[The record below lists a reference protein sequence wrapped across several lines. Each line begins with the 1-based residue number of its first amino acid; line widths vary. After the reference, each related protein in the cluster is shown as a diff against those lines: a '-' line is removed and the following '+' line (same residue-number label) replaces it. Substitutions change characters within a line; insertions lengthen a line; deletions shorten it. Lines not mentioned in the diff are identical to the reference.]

1 MFYKIAA
8 ASNVEIEKKKIWDKE
23 SCYFRVELYQRNMS
37 VSFIMLLWT
46 NSFLKK
52 KNSLD
57 LLADIKITYR
67 KKKLFDRIAELAS
80 QIKSMLMRT
89 FWFVYFLK
97 LYFCCNRRLW
107 WENTFTT
114 KLLFNLVNLERLW
127 QNKTLKHLVKP
138 FLLTFI
144 HYFF

>member
-8 ASNVEIEKKKIWDKE
+8 ASNVEIEKKKYEIRKAVISEYSYIRETWVFLLL
-23 SCYFRVELYQRNMS
+23 CYCELT
-37 VSFIMLLWT
+37 VSW
-46 NSFLKK
+46 KK